1 MPKKSARHARP
12 SRVRLPAAGTLTAV
26 AVASVAA
33 WHPGGHAAAA
43 VSPADPPPPPGH
55 SDAHQLLSSAVRPLV
70 TRVRSASTGTQVTV
84 RSGNTLSGIAGQLCG
99 SEARWPALAAGNDL
113 ADANLI
119 TPGEVIKAT
128 CSAVPRP
135 APAALAPGHS
145 DPAPAA
151 PVHAAAAVAPSPGSY
166 GCGALESLWDAAGGS
181 AGLAVTM
188 ASIAMAESGGNPNAV
203 SPTDDFGLW
212 QDHADP
218 AALSPAVSA
227 SASVEIEETQGLS
240 AWATYSSG
248 AYAGRC

>member
-1 MPKKSARHARP
+1 MTKHHARHARP
-12 SRVRLPAAGTLTAV
+12 ARVRIPAVGTLTAV
-26 AVASVAA
+26 AAASVAV

-43 VSPADPPPPPGH
+43 VPPAISPPSPGH
-55 SDAHQLLSSAVRPLV
+55 SDAHQLMSSAVRPLV

-84 RSGNTLSGIAGQLCG
+84 RSGDTLSGIAGQLCG
-99 SEARWPALAAGNDL
+99 SDARWPSLAAGNDI
-113 ADANLI
+113 ANANLI
-119 TPGEVIKAT
+119 VPGEAVKAT

-135 APAALAPGHS
+135 VPAAPAPARS

-166 GCGALESLWDAAGGS
+166 GCGALESLWESAGGS

-188 ASIAMAESGGNPNAV
+188 ASIAMAESGGNPGAV

-227 SASVEIEETQGLS
+227 EVSVKIEETQGLS
-240 AWATYSSG
+240 AWTTYTSG